1 MQLFVRKEASGHD
14 GMQPTYTH
22 TTQNKHS
29 ISSIMSTTTTA
40 TLVVGATGAT
50 GKHVV
55 LQLLQQ
61 KHHVRAIARSKQ
73 RLLDTL
79 NEISPNDASEEYA
92 DFLTVTEAAVLDL
105 SDEELENLCSGC
117 DACVSCLGHN
127 MTFQGVFGKPR
138 RLVTDAVKRM
148 CDAIETNQSKEK
160 DSKIR
165 MVKFILMGSDGV
177 ANPNGQD
184 EKRTFGER
192 FLIFLLRYLIP
203 PHRDNENAAAYISG
217 KTDNPNLEW
226 TVIRPT
232 DLIDGSVTKYELL
245 PRPPGSLFG
254 DGVATR
260 SNVAKSM
267 VDMILTQSLWD
278 EWKFKMPVLHDLN

>member
-1 MQLFVRKEASGHD
+1 
-14 GMQPTYTH
+14 
-22 TTQNKHS
+22 
-29 ISSIMSTTTTA
+29 MSTTTT

-61 KHHVRAIARSKQ
+61 KQHVRAIARSKQ

-138 RLVTDAVKRM
+138 RLVTDAAKRI
-148 CDAIETNQSKEK
+148 CHAIETNQSKEK

-192 FLIFLLRYLIP
+192 FLVFLLRYLIP
-203 PHRDNENAAAYISG
+203 PHRDNETAAAYISG

-245 PRPPGSLFG
+245 SRPPGSLFG